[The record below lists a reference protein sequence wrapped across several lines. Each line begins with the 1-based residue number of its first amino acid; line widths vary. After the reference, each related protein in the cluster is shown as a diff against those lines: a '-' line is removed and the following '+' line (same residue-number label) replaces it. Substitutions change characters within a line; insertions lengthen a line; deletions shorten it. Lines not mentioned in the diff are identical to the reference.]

1 MTMRTSMSNVVSAE
15 CTHAHH
21 LRHRMEKVMTTETH
35 CLSTVHTVSVH
46 AKRSITRF
54 FLHHQNHSAMDLVAE
69 FVGALE
75 AEHRVVTKMLR
86 IILPTIVSFHRDFP
100 LFPTRHYPALCKQSG
115 ILLPRPPY
123 LAPSWS
129 MRWMKPWIV
138 RTTTCLEL
146 TWVKQLAPESVLRPP
161 NLC

>member
-1 MTMRTSMSNVVSAE
+1 
-15 CTHAHH
+15 
-21 LRHRMEKVMTTETH
+21 
-35 CLSTVHTVSVH
+35 
-46 AKRSITRF
+46 
-54 FLHHQNHSAMDLVAE
+54 MDLVAE

-129 MRWMKPWIV
+129 M
-138 RTTTCLEL
+138 
-146 TWVKQLAPESVLRPP
+146 
-161 NLC
+161 